1 MFTIKFKRRFLMK
14 ARNCIV
20 LVLLTLLV
28 VAGCASTKV
37 TSRDQ
42 QFTGKLPRPATI
54 WVNDFAAT
62 PADVP
67 KDSAIAGVHS
77 EHPETQTAEQIET
90 GRKLGAEIASEL
102 IERINQMGMSAKKA
116 EKGAAPQVNDIL
128 IRGYLVSFAE
138 GSKTKRLLI
147 GFGSG
152 ATHLQVAAE
161 GFQVTP
167 QGLRKLGSGTTDSGG
182 SKTPGAGLGIVALAA
197 THNPAGLIISS
208 GVKIYDERSGK
219 STVEGRAKQTADE
232 IAGVLKQRFQEQG
245 WID

>member
-1 MFTIKFKRRFLMK
+1 MK
-14 ARNCIV
+14 LRNCIA
-20 LVLLTLLV
+20 LSLFAIFV
-28 VAGCASTKV
+28 VAGCALTKV

-42 QFTGKLPRPATI
+42 QYTGKLPRPADI
-54 WVNDFAAT
+54 WVHDFAAT
-62 PADVP
+62 PDDVP
-67 KDSAIAGVHS
+67 KDSTIAGVHS
-77 EHPETQTAEQIET
+77 EHAEPQTAEQIEA

-102 IERINQMGMSAKKA
+102 IERINKMGMSAKKA
-116 EKGAAPQVNDIL
+116 EKGATPQVNDIV

-138 GSKTKRLLI
+138 GSKDKRLLI

-152 ATHLQVAAE
+152 ASHLQVAAE

-208 GVKIYDERSGK
+208 GVKIYDEKTGK
-219 STVEGRAKQTADE
+219 STVEGRAKQTAEE
-232 IAGVLKQRFQEQG
+232 IADVLKKRFQEQG

>member
-1 MFTIKFKRRFLMK
+1 MLFLL
-14 ARNCIV
+14 A
-20 LVLLTLLV
+20 LLIIT
-28 VAGCASTKV
+28 GCSSTKI
-37 TSRDQ
+37 TNRDQ

-54 WVNDFAAT
+54 WVHDFAAT

-67 KDSAIAGVHS
+67 KDSIIAGVHS
-77 EHPETQTAEQIET
+77 EHPEPQTAEQIET

-102 IERINQMGMSAKKA
+102 IERINKMGMSARKA
-116 EKGAAPQVNDIL
+116 EKGATPQVNDIV

-138 GSKTKRLLI
+138 GSEAKRLFI

-152 ATHLQVAAE
+152 ASHLQVAAE

-167 QGLRKLGSGTTDSGG
+167 KGLRKLGSGTTDSGG

-208 GVKIYDERSGK
+208 GMKIYEEKSGK

-232 IAGVLKQRFQEQG
+232 IAGILKQRFQEQG

>member
-1 MFTIKFKRRFLMK
+1 MKKRHY
-14 ARNCIV
+14 I
-20 LVLLTLLV
+20 LLCLSALLV
-28 VAGCASTKV
+28 VAGCSSTKV
-37 TSRDQ
+37 TNRDQ
-42 QFTGKLPRPATI
+42 LVTGKLPRPANI
-54 WVNDFAAT
+54 WVHDFAAT

-67 KDSAIAGVHS
+67 KDSTIAGVHS
-77 EHPETQTAEQIET
+77 EHQEPQTAEQIET

-102 IERINQMGMSAKKA
+102 IECINKMGMSAKKA
-116 EKGAAPQVNDIL
+116 EKGSTPQVNDIV
-128 IRGYLVSFAE
+128 IRGYLISFAD
-138 GSKTKRLLI
+138 GSEAKRLLI

-152 ATHLQVAAE
+152 ASHMQVAAE

-167 QGLRKLGSGTTDSGG
+167 RGLRKLGSGTTDSGG

-208 GVKIYDERSGK
+208 GVKIYDEKSGK
-219 STVEGRAKQTADE
+219 GTVEGRAKQTADE

>member
-1 MFTIKFKRRFLMK
+1 MK
-14 ARNCIV
+14 YLNQIIV
-20 LVLLTLLV
+20 CLSTLLV
-28 VAGCASTKV
+28 IAGCASTKV
-37 TSRDQ
+37 TSRNQ

-54 WVNDFAAT
+54 WVRDFVAS

-67 KDSAIAGVHS
+67 KDATIAGVHS
-77 EHPETQTAEQIET
+77 EHPEPQTAEQIET

-102 IERINQMGMSAKKA
+102 IERINKMGMSAKKA
-116 EKGAAPQVNDIL
+116 GKGATPQVNDIV

-138 GSKTKRLLI
+138 GSESKRLLI

-152 ATHLQVAAE
+152 ASHRQVAAE

-167 QGLRKLGSGTTDSGG
+167 QGLRKLGSGKTDSGG

-208 GVKIYDERSGK
+208 GVKIYEEKTGK

-232 IAGVLKQRFQEQG
+232 IASVLKQRFQEQG

>member
-116 EKGAAPQVNDIL
+116 EKGAAPQVHDIL

-138 GSKTKRLLI
+138 GSKAKRLLI